1 MGREVVAMSS
11 DENKAL
17 ARRFFELME
26 QRDSNLTQM
35 RELFAPAF
43 VVHIAGQPQTDVEGF
58 DGFTRTFFAA
68 FPDIHHVVEDQVA
81 EGDRI
86 GSYLTIR
93 GTHQGD
99 HEHTLQGPAGRVFGY
114 EYGPD
119 SRWQA
124 SGEAHHLRCAGHDA
138 AARRHSPTEAG

>member
-1 MGREVVAMSS
+1 MGREAVAMSS
-11 DENKAL
+11 EENKAP

-35 RELFAPAF
+35 RKLFAPAF

-86 GSYLTIR
+86 GSRLTTR
-93 GTHQGD
+93 GHIKAIMSI
-99 HEHTLQGPAGRVFGY
+99 PPR
-114 EYGPD
+114 
-119 SRWQA
+119 A
-124 SGEAHHLRCAGHDA
+124 SG
-138 AARRHSPTEAG
+138 